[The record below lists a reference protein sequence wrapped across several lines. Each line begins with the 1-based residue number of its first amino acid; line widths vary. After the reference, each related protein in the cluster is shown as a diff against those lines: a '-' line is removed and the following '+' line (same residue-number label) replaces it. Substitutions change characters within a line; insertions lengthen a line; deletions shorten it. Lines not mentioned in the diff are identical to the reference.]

1 MKKTANKKLPTA
13 DEIAELAMKGNDVS
27 KFFTNQGEMRPPV
40 QRVNVDFTLD
50 MLKEL
55 DDTAKKLNVSRQAVI
70 KLYLRQALDQH
81 YLAKQR
87 QEQFRGH
94 LT

>member
-13 DEIAELAMKGNDVS
+13 DEIAEKAIKGKDVS
-27 KFFTNQGEMRPPV
+27 RFFTNEGEMRPPV
-40 QRVNVDFTLD
+40 QRVNVDFTID

-81 YLAKQR
+81 YLATKKTVSHP
-87 QEQFRGH
+87 G
-94 LT
+94 

>member
-1 MKKTANKKLPTA
+1 MKKTANKKLPTP

-27 KFFTNQGEMRPPV
+27 KFFTNEGEMRPPV

-87 QEQFRGH
+87 Q
-94 LT
+94 